1 VTLVSVTLTLLLR
14 ISTNNT
20 AGDPAGMRTYAR
32 VCSRLLTDA
41 HVCSRML
48 TDADGCFV
56 SSPTTQEAVTR
67 TPVGVGVGGWG
78 GRESARARARAL
90 TGDEDVCLVSTF
102 IPVKEASK
110 IEYLDL
116 EALLLRLLTNS
127 TPGGGPAHQ
136 LTAIPKRSCAEN
148 MFSAP

>member
-1 VTLVSVTLTLLLR
+1 
-14 ISTNNT
+14 
-20 AGDPAGMRTYAR
+20 
-32 VCSRLLTDA
+32 
-41 HVCSRML
+41 ML

-56 SSPTTQEAVTR
+56 SSPTKQEAVTR

-78 GRESARARARAL
+78 WGGGGRERVRARARAL
-90 TGDEDVCLVSTF
+90 KGDEDVFLVSTCTF

-136 LTAIPKRSCAEN
+136 LTAISKRSCAEN